1 MKNGITWMERIP
13 KIEEKSMQATKM
25 IWQNGKLIPWEQA
38 KVHVLSHT
46 LHYGSG
52 AFEGIRFYKTE
63 KGPAIFRLSEHVDRF
78 LYSANV
84 LNICLPYSKDEIITA
99 IKEVVYASQLD
110 AGYIRPLAFY
120 GYGKMGVNPIGN
132 PIEVIIACWP
142 WSAYLP
148 GDYVDV
154 KISHYIRIHPDSTE
168 VSAKLCGHY
177 VNGIL
182 ASLEL
187 QGTHYH
193 EALLL
198 DSKGYISEGVAENF
212 FMVKNNILY
221 TPKLGTILP
230 GITRDTVIKLAHQL
244 KFTVIESDILPEQVY
259 EADEAFFTGTAAEV
273 TAIRSINDNF
283 FPKKNRGSSS
293 LTAIIKKA
301 YLDTA
306 EGRNPDFIEYLT
318 LIPAMHSISTT
329 VPHDNA
335 EPL

>member
-1 MKNGITWMERIP
+1 MKMKNGIMWMERIP
-13 KIEEKSMQATKM
+13 KIEEKPMQTTQT

-38 KVHVLSHT
+38 KIHVLSHT
-46 LHYGSG
+46 LHYGGG

-63 KGPAIFRLSEHVDRF
+63 KGPAIFRLSEHVERF

-84 LNICLPYSKDEIITA
+84 LNICLPYSREGIITA

-110 AGYIRPLAFY
+110 SGYIRPLAFY
-120 GYGKMGVNPIGN
+120 GYGKLGVNPMGN
-132 PIEVIIACWP
+132 PIEFIIACWP
-142 WSAYLP
+142 WSTYFP
-148 GDYVDV
+148 GDCVDV
-154 KISHYIRIHPDSTE
+154 KISHYIRIHPGSTD
-168 VSAKLCGHY
+168 VNAKLCGHY

-212 FMVKNNILY
+212 FMVKNNVLY

-230 GITRDTVIKLAHQL
+230 GITRNTVIKLAHQL
-244 KFTVIESDILPEQVY
+244 KLTVIETDILPEEVY

-283 FPKKNRGSSS
+283 FPENNRTSV
-293 LTAIIKKA
+293 TAMIKKA
-301 YLDTA
+301 YLDTV
-306 EGRNPDFIEYLT
+306 EGRNPDFMGYLT
-318 LIPAMHSISTT
+318 Y
-329 VPHDNA
+329 
-335 EPL
+335 